1 MQKREAEVPHAKS
14 IIREHIDE
22 FVEWHEHR
30 KHVPVLKAVKLKL
43 QEIHLDPIYISSVLC
58 SKAAVPAVDPERI
71 QKVINGMAI
80 KMRSHNTRGCH
91 YIQAINEFVGATAKN

>member
-1 MQKREAEVPHAKS
+1 MRVFDLS
-14 IIREHIDE
+14 LYNDE
-22 FVEWHEHR
+22 FFEWHDHR

-58 SKAAVPAVDPERI
+58 SDAAAPAVDPERI

-91 YIQAINEFVGATAKN
+91 YIQAINEFVGATAN